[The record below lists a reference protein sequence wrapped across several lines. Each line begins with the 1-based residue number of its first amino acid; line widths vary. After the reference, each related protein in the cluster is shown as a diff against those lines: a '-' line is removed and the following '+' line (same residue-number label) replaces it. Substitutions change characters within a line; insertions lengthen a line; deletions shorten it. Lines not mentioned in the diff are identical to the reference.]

1 MDIRSDRQK
10 GLSYV
15 ELGKKY
21 HIDQRTAKRYAESL
35 QRPEYTLTGPK
46 PTKLDKYKQLID
58 EWLEEA
64 PYSAVRILEKLQEQ
78 GFEGK
83 YSIVKEYV
91 RGKKMDLDEKATV
104 RFETMPGKQGQ
115 MDWGFFEEHLVYED
129 GKWKK
134 LYCFLMILGYSRMRY
149 IEFVTDMSTNTLIR
163 CHQNAFRYFGGYP
176 EEILYDNMKQVVI
189 KRLLKQEDSTLNRQF
204 EDFAGFYGFKP
215 ILCRPYRGQTKGKVE
230 RTVQF
235 VRDNFMVGIK
245 YNSLADL
252 NGQALVWCNK
262 VNGKIHATTNEIP
275 FERLQKEGLSPLT
288 REYIIDKINLRR
300 VQKDCLISYAGNQYS
315 VPAEYIGKDVAVV
328 ALDSMLAAYY
338 EGKQIALHRI
348 SYQRKDM
355 VVNPQHYRRL
365 TLKQTMDAENVL
377 LEQGKVIDFPLKPSD
392 LSRYD
397 EVLYEWIYH
406 GQAAGK
412 PGKPQDEEHPGNP
425 GQLSGT
431 GGGGESQHCGC
442 FGPYLLGRS
451 QIQAETGL

>member
-1 MDIRSDRQK
+1 MKGAQWMDIRSDRQK

-21 HIDQRTAKRYAESL
+21 HMDQRTAKRYAESP
-35 QRPEYTLTGPK
+35 QKPVYTLTGPK
-46 PTKLDKYKQLID
+46 PSKLDAYKQQID
-58 EWLEEA
+58 QWLEEA

-91 RGKKMDLDEKATV
+91 RGKKMDLEEKATV

-115 MDWGFFEEHLVYED
+115 MDWGFFEDHLVYED

-134 LYCFLMILGYSRMRY
+134 LYCFLMILGYLRMRY

-252 NGQALVWCNK
+252 NGQALAWCNK
-262 VNGKIHATTNEIP
+262 VNGKVHATTNEIP
-275 FERLQKEGLSPLT
+275 FDRLKREGLNLLS

-355 VVNPQHYRRL
+355 VVNPQHYKRL

-377 LEQGKVIDFPLKPSD
+377 LERGKVIDFPLKPSD

-397 EVLYEWIYH
+397 EVLYE
-406 GQAAGK
+406 
-412 PGKPQDEEHPGNP
+412 
-425 GQLSGT
+425 
-431 GGGGESQHCGC
+431 
-442 FGPYLLGRS
+442 
-451 QIQAETGL
+451 